1 MKQERILVWKDAA
14 MYDKVERQYKHIHK
28 QLQQLV
34 DGLVEYGIT
43 PTMEHVDALL
53 KGKDVSDEV
62 TDNTEQTLSETFKL
76 FPKGMKR
83 IIAEMFQKGKKEE
96 YAELVGNKIASLKH
110 SISIADFLVDFQYF
124 SIENGNVILSDEYV
138 SSIEKMF
145 CVFIDSPSKHAVY
158 EKWLKLKEAALQFDE
173 AVKKAPKREAT
184 KLEKHAG
191 VSGDDLTSLE
201 VPERFSLAKLTYE
214 GELVLNGEYFEL
226 IK

>member
-1 MKQERILVWKDAA
+1 
-14 MYDKVERQYKHIHK
+14 MY
-28 QLQQLV
+28 L
-34 DGLVEYGIT
+34 T
-43 PTMEHVDALL
+43 
-53 KGKDVSDEV
+53 
-62 TDNTEQTLSETFKL
+62 ETFKL

-145 CVFIDSPSKHAVY
+145 CVFVDSPSKHAVY
-158 EKWLKLKEAALQFDE
+158 EKWLEFKEAALQFDE